1 MDFGQLAVVEK
12 FWKTPELV
20 EKLVSKLDPL
30 STLRL
35 IQSGVMDKDI
45 LKKGFSL
52 KAWSRIISRS
62 SYGGEGLLQ
71 MEDVKDLVKVLRFL
85 ELEEPSI
92 FLLPLLDLICKSR
105 PAIPGLWG
113 IPSNQVKMICPSHP
127 DPHSITIEAFL
138 MLEELE
144 GSFGTA
150 EQSVGSIKKFILNE
164 PLLSAL
170 SSRVARQREM
180 LTSIDCNYVFCWNGA
195 ASSIEAFTTLLHAE
209 KVDVKNLD
217 IGGAI
222 GRDGWHALARSLK
235 GKPNVRLG
243 SVYILKQDLSEVRR
257 EDIKD
262 IWDVT
267 GAIVV
272 KTLPVAHS
280 TFDWEGAWTRLE
292 QISSMTEDEFN
303 AESRQL
309 EQEAE
314 EGSGED
320 GEGEGEDDEEDQI
333 EDQEHDGEEGDEDV

>member
-35 IQSGVMDKDI
+35 IQSGVMDKEI
-45 LKKGFSL
+45 LQKGLSL

-71 MEDVKDLVKVLRFL
+71 MEDVRDLVKVLRFL
-85 ELEEPSI
+85 ELKEPSI

-144 GSFGTA
+144 GSLGTL
-150 EQSVGSIKKFILNE
+150 SVGSIKKFILNE

-195 ASSIEAFTTLLHAE
+195 ASSIEAFTTLLQAE
-209 KVDVKNLD
+209 QVDVWFGGVS
-217 IGGAI
+217 GGAI

-303 AESRQL
+303 AECV
-309 EQEAE
+309 E
-314 EGSGED
+314 EESEGED
-320 GEGEGEDDEEDQI
+320 DEEEESENGDDEEDQI
-333 EDQEHDGEEGDEDV
+333 EDQEHDGEEGDEEDV

>member
-1 MDFGQLAVVEK
+1 MDFGQLTVVEK

-45 LKKGFSL
+45 LKKGLSL

-180 LTSIDCNYVFCWNGA
+180 LTSVDSNHVFCWNGA
-195 ASSIEAFTTLLHAE
+195 AISIEAFTTLLHAE

-267 GAIVV
+267 GAIKVFNTENGV
-272 KTLPVAHS
+272 LSTNKKTLLVAHS

-292 QISSMTEDEFN
+292 QVSNMTEDEFN
-303 AESRQL
+303 AFFCT
-309 EQEAE
+309 
-314 EGSGED
+314 
-320 GEGEGEDDEEDQI
+320 I
-333 EDQEHDGEEGDEDV
+333 C

>member
-303 AESRQL
+303 AECVEEES
-309 EQEAE
+309 EGEDDEEEESE
-314 EGSGED
+314 EG
-320 GEGEGEDDEEDQI
+320 DDEEDQI
-333 EDQEHDGEEGDEDV
+333 EDQEHDGEEGDEEDV